1 MLETRVRRALSFIG
15 FVLAVAA
22 FLSVYQ
28 TPDTS
33 TRVPASGT
41 PTQETSSEKT
51 TVAAPS
57 SSSTVSV
64 AWPEAVSSTARVMHV
79 VDGDTVD
86 VLVDGE
92 TKVTRIRLLGINT
105 PESVDPRKPVQCF
118 GKEASKQVKTWI
130 EGKRV
135 ALVEDAQADDH
146 DKYGRLLR
154 ILVLEDKTDVNA
166 TLVAQGYAHAYVDFP
181 MKKARKAQLRTL
193 EREAQAGERG
203 LWNPSTCHGEAYPT
217 QAP

>member
-1 MLETRVRRALSFIG
+1 MLETRVRRALSFIA

-33 TRVPASGT
+33 TQVPASGT

-64 AWPEAVSSTARVMHV
+64 AWPEAVSSTARVTHV

-92 TKVTRIRLLGINT
+92 TKVAVFVCWESTRQNLSIHVNRCNVLGKRLLN
-105 PESVDPRKPVQCF
+105 R
-118 GKEASKQVKTWI
+118 
-130 EGKRV
+130 
-135 ALVEDAQADDH
+135 
-146 DKYGRLLR
+146 
-154 ILVLEDKTDVNA
+154 
-166 TLVAQGYAHAYVDFP
+166 
-181 MKKARKAQLRTL
+181 
-193 EREAQAGERG
+193 
-203 LWNPSTCHGEAYPT
+203 
-217 QAP
+217 